1 MIACV
6 CNNISEVLVRHSID
20 EGARTYEEVM
30 DLIDIDPVCET
41 CRAYIAGIIDAVVR
55 I

>member
-6 CNNISEVLVRHSID
+6 CNNISEVLVRQSIG

-30 DLIDIDPVCET
+30 DLLGLDPVCET
-41 CRAYIAGIIDAVVR
+41 CRSYIEEIIDAVVR